1 MFEKIFLILLILI
14 LYIPVA
20 YAQTIPITISSS
32 MKNVIFDGKW
42 TFLSEWKESSLT
54 EMDGTDSGSI
64 YLRTAHVGNYI
75 YVMIDAVGVTH
86 FEKNADRAIVCFDG
100 KNDKAMIADADDY
113 CVFATLGQNSTS
125 VLQGGSLLG
134 ANSNFKKILTS
145 DDFIGIGNISDE
157 NDRYSNT
164 PHQSYEFRIPID
176 VMGRSN
182 MYGFYAALY
191 DTRENK
197 IYSWPSMTYDS
208 PLKIPSPNNWG
219 EIVSPDKTL
228 PEFELPL
235 FALFPAFLF
244 VLYFTRFK
252 I

>member
-54 EMDGTDSGSI
+54 EMGGTDSGSI
-64 YLRTAHVGNYI
+64 YLRTAHMGNYI

-100 KNDKAMIADADDY
+100 KNDKSMIADADDY

-134 ANSNFKKILTS
+134 ANSNFKKI
-145 DDFIGIGNISDE
+145 G
-157 NDRYSNT
+157 
-164 PHQSYEFRIPID
+164 
-176 VMGRSN
+176 
-182 MYGFYAALY
+182 
-191 DTRENK
+191 
-197 IYSWPSMTYDS
+197 
-208 PLKIPSPNNWG
+208 
-219 EIVSPDKTL
+219 
-228 PEFELPL
+228 
-235 FALFPAFLF
+235 
-244 VLYFTRFK
+244 
-252 I
+252 